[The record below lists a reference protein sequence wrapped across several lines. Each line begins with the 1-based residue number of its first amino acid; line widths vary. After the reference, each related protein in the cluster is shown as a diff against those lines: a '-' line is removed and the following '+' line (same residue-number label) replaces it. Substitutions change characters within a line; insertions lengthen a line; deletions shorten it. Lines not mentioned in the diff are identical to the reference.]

1 VISLPRPVFF
11 VPALRRRLH
20 APAAL
25 IAALVLCPAAA
36 RAQQET
42 GFDTSKQWK
51 IEQLGKNHVKLTGAV
66 EAQRGDMMFFADEIE
81 SWTDTNRVV
90 ATGNVVFSQ
99 GQSRVAADRADFNTE
114 TRLGTF
120 FAATGSAVLTGEPKR
135 DMLGGQDGDVYFYG
149 DEIEK
154 IGDQKFKIRRGGF
167 TTCLQPTPRWQV
179 TSGTVILNL
188 DHYAYLTHA
197 ILRAKSVPVFYLPVM
212 YYPIN
217 KEDRATGF
225 LMPAYGTSTYRGFTL
240 SNAFFWALGRS
251 HDATFMHDWFT
262 KRGHGMG
269 TEYRYVLGSGSQG
282 FARVYKL
289 SEHESTYNGQTIA
302 ASNSYD
308 VKGNATFALGHG
320 WAARGRVDY
329 FTSLATQQ
337 RYHTS
342 LYDASQS
349 QRTISGGV
357 SGMLFGLGLNAS
369 YDRLEVFNTT
379 STTPNSA
386 LTGSSPR
393 INIVRGERPLFGS
406 LVYFSVSGEY
416 ADLLRQYRNGDDL
429 TDNGLRRMEVGPV
442 LRLPFTRLRWM
453 TVNSSVTWHG
463 TYWTKSLDV
472 SNAVVDQPITRSF
485 FDLQS
490 RITGPVF
497 NRVWNTPDNG
507 YAEKWK
513 HSIEPFV
520 NLQRVTMV
528 DNFDQIVKL
537 DGLDY
542 TVGGTTRI
550 DYGLNNRLLAKRKGG
565 PGSGSA
571 RDIVTVGITQTYYTN
586 AAASQYDYNYS
597 TSFTSRPPSNF
608 SVVRLS
614 ATASPNERIN
624 GTMRAEYDHE
634 AGILQSIAASGQGMF
649 GDWLSFS
656 VGYSQHKLK
665 QNVNQVPSYLSN
677 NFVNTTAN
685 VHSPSNRVGGL
696 YTFNY
701 DIGRSTLLTS
711 RIIGYYNA
719 QCCGFAVEYQTYNFP
734 QSYAGID
741 KDRRFNFSFT
751 LAGLGTF
758 SNFFGALG
766 GVTR

>member
-1 VISLPRPVFF
+1 M
-11 VPALRRRLH
+11 
-20 APAAL
+20 
-25 IAALVLCPAAA
+25 AALVLCPAAVS
-36 RAQQET
+36 AQPET

-66 EAQRGDMMFFADEIE
+66 EAQRGDTKFFADEIE

-90 ATGNVVFSQ
+90 ATGNVTFSQ
-99 GQSRVAADRADFNTE
+99 GGAQISADRADFNTE
-114 TRLGTF
+114 TKLGTF
-120 FAATGSAVLTGEPKR
+120 FNATGFASLTSEPKR
-135 DMLGGQDGDVYFYG
+135 DMLGGQDADMYFYG

-154 IGDQKFKIRRGGF
+154 IGDKKYKIRHGGF

-179 TSGTVILNL
+179 TSGTVILHL
-188 DHYAYLTHA
+188 DHYAYLTNA
-197 ILRAKSVPVFYLPVM
+197 MLKAKSLPVFYFPVL

-251 HDATFMHDWFT
+251 HDATFMHDWFS
-262 KRGHGMG
+262 KRGYGAG
-269 TEYRYVLGSGSQG
+269 TEYRYVLGPGSQG
-282 FARVYKL
+282 FFRFYKL
-289 SEHESTYNGQTIA
+289 NEHESTTNGQTVP
-302 ASNSYD
+302 ASTSYE
-308 VKGNATFALGHG
+308 VRGNATYALGGG
-320 WAARGRVDY
+320 WSARGRADY
-329 FTSLATQQ
+329 FTSLQAQQ
-337 RYHTS
+337 LYHTNI
-342 LYDASQS
+342 YDASRS

-357 SGMLFGLGLNAS
+357 SGMLLGLGVNAA
-369 YDRLEVFNTT
+369 YDRSEYFNGPT
-379 STTPNSA
+379 NSA
-386 LTGSSPR
+386 LTGNSPR
-393 INIVRGERPLFGS
+393 INVSRGDRPLFGS
-406 LVYFSVSGEY
+406 IVYFSVTGEY
-416 ADLLRQYRNGDDL
+416 ADLLRQYKNGDAV
-429 TDNGLRRMEVGPV
+429 TDNGLRRMEVAPV
-442 LRLPFTRLRWM
+442 VRVPFTKLRWV
-453 TVNSSVTWHG
+453 TVNSSATWHG
-463 TYWTKSLDV
+463 TYWTKSYDA
-472 SNAVVDQPITRSF
+472 SNAIVAQPITRSF

-513 HSIEPFV
+513 HPVEPFL

-550 DYGLNNRLLAKRKGG
+550 DYGVNNRMLAKRKGG
-565 PGSGSA
+565 PAGGSA
-571 RDIVTVGITQTYYTN
+571 RDIVSVGITQTYYTN

-608 SVVRLS
+608 SPIRLA
-614 ATASPNERIN
+614 ATFSPNERIN
-624 GTMRAEYDHE
+624 GTMRAEYDHQ
-634 AGILQSIAASGQGMF
+634 AGILQSISASGQAAV
-649 GDWLSFS
+649 GDWLSFNA
-656 VGYSQHKLK
+656 GYSQRKLK
-665 QNVNQVPSYLSN
+665 QNINQVPAYVN
-677 NFVNTTAN
+677 DNFLNAN
-685 VHSPSNRVGGL
+685 VNLRTSSNRVGGM

-711 RIIGYYNA
+711 RIVTYYNA
-719 QCCGFAVEYQTYNFP
+719 QCCGVAFEYQTYNFP
-734 QSYAGID
+734 GNYLGIN